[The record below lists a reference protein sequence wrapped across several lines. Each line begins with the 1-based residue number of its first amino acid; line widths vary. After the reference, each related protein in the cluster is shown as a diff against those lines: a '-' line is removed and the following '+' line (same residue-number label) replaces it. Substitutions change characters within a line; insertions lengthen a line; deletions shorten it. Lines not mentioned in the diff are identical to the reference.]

1 MLHDWRRPVTPRSL
15 AMWSLSTDA
24 PQPLRASTL
33 IERARIFD
41 IDPAAVRV
49 ALGRLVREG
58 SAVQVERGIYRLGP
72 AAKALH
78 AKARGWAEV
87 EDGIRPWGG
96 EWTIVL
102 THHLGRTDRPRM
114 IARERAL
121 RLTGFAAADA
131 GLWVRPDNL
140 RRSAAALS
148 DELLGLGLDP
158 RAKLLTG
165 CSASIHDNDMF
176 RALWPTEDLEDR
188 YRFWIFEMEK
198 SETRVATLSKRD
210 AARETFLLG
219 QSVIRAIN
227 SDPLLPVEL
236 INASLRCEMIAEMK
250 SYNVIG
256 LRCWAVLESTG
267 ATT

>member
-1 MLHDWRRPVTPRSL
+1 
-15 AMWSLSTDA
+15 MWSLSTDA
-24 PQPLRASTL
+24 PHPLRASTL
-33 IERARIFD
+33 VERACIFD

-58 SAVQVERGIYRLGP
+58 SAIQVERGVYQLGP
-72 AAKALH
+72 AAEALH
-78 AKARGWAEV
+78 AKARGWADV
-87 EDGIRPWGG
+87 EDGIRPWSGD
-96 EWTIVL
+96 WTIVL

-140 RRSAAALS
+140 RRNAAAVS
-148 DELLGLGLDP
+148 DELHGLGLDP

-165 CSASIHDNDMF
+165 CRVSTDDDGQF
-176 RALWPTEDLEDR
+176 RALWPKAELEDR
-188 YRFWIFEMEK
+188 YRYWIAEMEA
-198 SETRVATLSKRD
+198 SATRVATLSTRD

-236 INASLRCEMIAEMK
+236 IDASLRSKMIVEM
-250 SYNVIG
+250 SRYNITG
-256 LRCWAVLESTG
+256 LRCWAVLALSGST
-267 ATT
+267 A